1 MPHSPISSPK
11 KKRSPKHGKRRSS
24 KRSSKRF
31 SRSLQG
37 GVKGG
42 VKGGDI
48 IPKWLQAYA
57 PKVEFGYAD
66 NSAAAV
72 LQRQQNAE
80 ARRAAIDAVN
90 PALAYTKMRDTR
102 ERDNTVYGLR
112 EFERYVCEISKD
124 RARQKMA
131 PLTGTLTANQTE
143 VARKLDEYLASLEVC
158 SNKQRFEGR
167 VNGIR
172 QEPSWYG
179 QPQPQQGPPGYSPTY
194 LQGVPRQGPPQQPQ
208 QFQPSPQYH
217 ASAPQLP
224 PSPQYEDLD
233 V

>member
-1 MPHSPISSPK
+1 MPRSPISSPK
-11 KKRSPKHGKRRSS
+11 KKRSPKHLPRKKS

-31 SRSLQG
+31 SRSLRS
-37 GVKGG
+37 G

-72 LQRQQNAE
+72 LQRQQNAD
-80 ARRAAIDAVN
+80 ARRAAIDAIN
-90 PALAYTKMRDTR
+90 PAVAYNKLRDTR

-131 PLTGTLTANQTE
+131 PLTGTLTANQKD

-158 SNKQRFEGR
+158 NNKQRFEGR

-179 QPQPQQGPPGYSPTY
+179 QPQQPQQGPQSVETE
-194 LQGVPRQGPPQQPQ
+194 
-208 QFQPSPQYH
+208 
-217 ASAPQLP
+217 
-224 PSPQYEDLD
+224 EDLL
-233 V
+233 